1 MTIFR
6 ILALS
11 LMAAASIDATTYKVK
26 RTEPVP
32 DEGF

>member
-1 MTIFR
+1 MKRFDTQ
-6 ILALS
+6 LDVL
-11 LMAAASIDATTYKVK
+11 DATTYKVK